1 MGERIGATGPE
12 MPVVMFLDL
21 DDFKVVNDTLG
32 HDAGDRLL
40 CDVAGRL
47 RTILRSG
54 DIAARLGGDE
64 FAILLDDD
72 PGLARA
78 EAVADRI
85 IDALRATLEGQEIT
99 IGVSIGIAA
108 ARTGISATNC
118 CATRTSPCTRRRPP
132 ARTGSRS
139 SSRPSTPPSWPAT
152 S

>member
-1 MGERIGATGPE
+1 
-12 MPVVMFLDL
+12 MFLDL

-85 IDALRATLEGQEIT
+85 IDALRATFPLEGQEIT

-108 ARTGISATNC
+108 ARTGISADELLRNADVAMYTAK
-118 CATRTSPCTRRRPP
+118 ATGKNR
-132 ARTGSRS
+132 SRS